1 MSANAPYGDET
12 RVDRA
17 PLAVA
22 SVVVLGTIMSILD
35 TTVVNVAIN
44 TLSERFHTTLTTIQ
58 WVEAPVPVVP

>member
-1 MSANAPYGDET
+1 
-12 RVDRA
+12 
-17 PLAVA
+17 
-22 SVVVLGTIMSILD
+22 VVVLGTIMSILD